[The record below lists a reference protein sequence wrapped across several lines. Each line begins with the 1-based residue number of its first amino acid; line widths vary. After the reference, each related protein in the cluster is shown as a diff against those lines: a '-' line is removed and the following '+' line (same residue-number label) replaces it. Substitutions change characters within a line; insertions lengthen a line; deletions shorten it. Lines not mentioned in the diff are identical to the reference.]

1 MTKKNITKIYSKNR
15 STVIK
20 HLYRHPKTSRIEIS
34 KLTGLTPA
42 TVTKIIGNLIDENI
56 VIETGDEING
66 NTGSGRKQ
74 KIIKINGNKAIFI
87 GVEVN
92 VKGIFAVAT
101 NLIGKVLIEEKFT
114 YPYDKKN
121 INNEITNL
129 IKKVVSKI
137 KNKEIYGAGIAIPGH
152 FDIKN
157 KSIVSNNQSWAFF
170 NLLEISNKFKFPFIA
185 ENNIKSMA
193 IGEYLFNVQSSPENF
208 LFFHIGA
215 GMFCSF
221 FQSKNLGFNS
231 NYYLGEIGHTV
242 VDINGPQCECGKQ
255 GCLQTYISD
264 TWLLKR
270 ANFLF
275 NYSQN
280 TTLKSL
286 VSQSKN
292 IDLSTIIH
300 AYELGDIYIYN
311 QVNLGLN
318 LLATSIANSLIF
330 QDAHKIYINSELL
343 NYDSFRT
350 QLVNSVNNQLSFIPT
365 QKNNF
370 IEVLNYNV
378 YRGANGASALAALV
392 FFIKHTGYSNY
403 C

>member
-1 MTKKNITKIYSKNR
+1 IL
-15 STVIK
+15 

-42 TVTKIIGNLIDENI
+42 TITKIIGDLIDENI
-56 VIETGDEING
+56 VIETGDEISG

-74 KIIKINGNKAIFI
+74 KIIKLNENKAIFI

-101 NLIGKVLIEEKFT
+101 NLIGEVLIEEKMT
-114 YPYDKKN
+114 YSYNKKN
-121 INNEITNL
+121 INSEITNL
-129 IKKVVSKI
+129 IKKLISKT
-137 KNKEIYGAGIAIPGH
+137 NTQEICGAGIAIPGH
-152 FDIKN
+152 FDTEN
-157 KSIVSNNQSWAFF
+157 NSIVSNNQSWDFF
-170 NLLEISNKFKFPFIA
+170 CLQEISSKFKFPFIA

-193 IGEYLFNVQSSPENF
+193 IGKYLFNVQSTPENF

-221 FQSKNLGFNS
+221 FQSKDLGFNS

-264 TWLLKR
+264 SWLLKR
-270 ANFLF
+270 AHFLF

-286 VSQSKN
+286 VSQAKN
-292 IDLSTIIH
+292 IDLATIIH
-300 AYELGDIYIYN
+300 AYELGDIYIYH
-311 QVNLGLN
+311 QVNLGLK
-318 LLATSIANSLIF
+318 LLATSIANSLIL
-330 QDAHKIYINSELL
+330 QDAHTIYINSELL
-343 NYDSFRT
+343 NYNSFKT
-350 QLVNSVNNQLSFIPT
+350 QLVNSIKKQLSFMPS
-365 QKNNF
+365 QKNSF
-370 IEVLNYNV
+370 IEVLNYNI
-378 YRGANGASALAALV
+378 YEGAKGAAALASLG
-392 FFIKHTGYSNY
+392 FFIKHTGYRNY
-403 C
+403 HSSHTSF